1 MRFLI
6 IILFLFVLNCA
17 GQDKI
22 FLKDGLVK
30 NGVILSMNSDYVFF
44 KLTDTSSYTYKIP
57 RTVILMVEKYDG
69 KVFVFGDNLNKKDSL
84 KNAPQALKRNII
96 GIQPFSFLSGRL
108 TGVYERLNKK
118 GTIGFCPVVSLTFD
132 PIGTIY
138 KANADTSRG
147 KVKHNPGVNFI
158 GGADVNFYIG
168 RSERV
173 TFFVGPRLRYGVDLF
188 LRNIEAYT
196 LQTQFGWRIG
206 RAERRFIQ
214 HISVGLGF
222 VRILSSQ
229 AGKRINPK
237 QSYGWASIN
246 YRIGINW

>member
-1 MRFLI
+1 MRLLI
-6 IILFLFVLNCA
+6 IILFFFVLNCA

-57 RTVILMVEKYDG
+57 RNVILMMEKYDG
-69 KVFVFGDNLNKKDSL
+69 KVFVYGDNSIKKDSL
-84 KNAPQALKRNII
+84 NNLPPAKRNSI
-96 GIQPFSFLSGRL
+96 GIQPFSFLTGRL

-118 GTIGFCPVVSLTFD
+118 GTVGFCPVISLTFD
-132 PIGTIY
+132 PVGIIY
-138 KANADTSRG
+138 KANTDTSRG
-147 KVKHNPGVNFI
+147 KVTHNRGVNFI
-158 GGADVNFYIG
+158 GGADVNFYVG
-168 RSERV
+168 RSDRV
-173 TFFVGPRLRYGVDLF
+173 TFFVGPRVRYGVDLF
-188 LRNIEAYT
+188 LRSIEAYT
-196 LQTQFGWRIG
+196 VQTQFGWRIG
-206 RAERRFIQ
+206 SIENRFIQ
-214 HISVGLGF
+214 HVSFGLGF

-237 QSYGWASIN
+237 QSYGWMSIN